1 MNNVQILL
9 VSLIPIYA
17 LVYFLIF
24 SPVLTYCQRY
34 GYAKGVLNTKN
45 FVASPYFGLI
55 TYVCGNIGCGKTTC
69 SSGLV
74 NILADIKKEQ
84 AFKKIDDI
92 RIIFNNVDFNEI
104 DSLILVAFKELKIN
118 NSNLLLNYLLENH
131 NDLRDKLL
139 NKYYDAGLYPVSYI
153 SLLRDYIDAYLAI
166 LRNNYCYFWN
176 RKFYCYSTKNW
187 AMPYNP
193 DMIDIKNRSLEKD
206 YSILRYTTI
215 FEDEKALT
223 GKVSTEAFAVARE
236 DGGADVF
243 YRLIRHFGKGTIHTI
258 ITAQDFG
265 RIVKQEREL
274 ATGVFYI
281 EKREEHLGYSLKSV
295 FIDFAIDFLE
305 RYQIFYLGILNSIGQ
320 ARLSSI
326 NKKIDSLKKY
336 DLVIPDKL
344 NANFEKY
351 SRLSSLKESKIKK
364 ILSKL
369 NNAKNKIF
377 ADGFI
382 SYKGKYFTNP
392 DDVERAESEYSSN
405 VFKEKFIFPLCFCYG
420 SSDTYNFSILHDY
433 LVNESESHL
442 YDDIDFDSQKVP
454 DIDDKNF
461 DMFISSVLDK
471 NKTKLKRKK
480 EVNDEMFV

>member
-1 MNNVQILL
+1 M
-9 VSLIPIYA
+9 
-17 LVYFLIF
+17 
-24 SPVLTYCQRY
+24 
-34 GYAKGVLNTKN
+34 
-45 FVASPYFGLI
+45 
-55 TYVCGNIGCGKTTC
+55 
-69 SSGLV
+69 
-74 NILADIKKEQ
+74 
-84 AFKKIDDI
+84 
-92 RIIFNNVDFNEI
+92 
-104 DSLILVAFKELKIN
+104 
-118 NSNLLLNYLLENH
+118 
-131 NDLRDKLL
+131 
-139 NKYYDAGLYPVSYI
+139 
-153 SLLRDYIDAYLAI
+153 
-166 LRNNYCYFWN
+166 
-176 RKFYCYSTKNW
+176 
-187 AMPYNP
+187 
-193 DMIDIKNRSLEKD
+193 
-206 YSILRYTTI
+206 
-215 FEDEKALT
+215 
-223 GKVSTEAFAVARE
+223 
-236 DGGADVF
+236 F

-258 ITAQDFG
+258 ITAQDFT

-326 NKKIDSLKKY
+326 NKKIESLKNC
-336 DLVIPDKL
+336 DLVIPDSL

-351 SRLSSLKESKIKK
+351 NRLSSLKESKIKK
-364 ILSKL
+364 ILSVL

-392 DDVERAESEYSSN
+392 DDVERSESDYSSN

-461 DMFISSVLDK
+461 EMFISSVLDK
-471 NKTKLKRKK
+471 NKTKLKR
-480 EVNDEMFV
+480 